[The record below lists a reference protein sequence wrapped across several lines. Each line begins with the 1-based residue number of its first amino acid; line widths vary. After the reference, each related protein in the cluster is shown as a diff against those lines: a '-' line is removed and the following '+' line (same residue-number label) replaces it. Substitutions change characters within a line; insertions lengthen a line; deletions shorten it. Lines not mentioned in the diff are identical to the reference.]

1 MKEKKFI
8 NEKFSHLMYGGDYN
22 PEQWIEDKQVWDE
35 DMKLMK
41 KAACNEMTVGLFLFR

>member
-41 KAACNEMTVGLFLFR
+41 KAACNSSSTT